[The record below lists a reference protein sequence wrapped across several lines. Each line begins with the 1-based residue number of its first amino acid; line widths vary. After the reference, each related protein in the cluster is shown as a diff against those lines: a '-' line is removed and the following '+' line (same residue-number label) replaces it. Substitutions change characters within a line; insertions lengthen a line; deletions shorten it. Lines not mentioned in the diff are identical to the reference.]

1 MASSPPSPAFRRIT
15 IGSLSLLWLSGA
27 AWLVFHY
34 FFPAQTEFGSGPNPA
49 EPVLM
54 KVHGAIAVFA
64 VALLGWISAR
74 HVGENWSRNRKR
86 ISGVT
91 ILSAY
96 ILLVVTGYSLYYVL
110 QDDVREGVGQAHE
123 ILGVASLAIALI
135 HWVRRARRAE

>member
-27 AWLVFHY
+27 AWIVFHY
-34 FFPAQTEFGSGPNPA
+34 LLPAQTEFGLGPNPA

-74 HVGENWSRNRKR
+74 HVGENWLRNRKR
-86 ISGVT
+86 ISGIA

-96 ILLVVTGYSLYYVL
+96 ILLVVTGYSLYYLL
-110 QDDVREGVGQAHE
+110 QDDVRERIGQAHE
-123 ILGVASLAIALI
+123 ILGAASLVFALF
-135 HWVRRARRAE
+135 HWIRRTRRAE